1 MIWETKVRNRSK
13 TNWRG
18 RVWPAIGGSLT
29 AIFLFTGIAAQPAD
43 AQIFN
48 PTTYTLDNGL
58 RVVVI
63 ENHRA
68 PVVTHMVWY
77 NVGAADE
84 PPGKS
89 GIAHFLEHLM
99 FKGTKKRAS
108 GEFSDIIARNGGRE
122 NAFTSQDYTGYFQS
136 IAADRLPLMME
147 LEADRMTGLV
157 LTDDI
162 IQPERQVVIEER
174 RSRTDSSPRAL
185 LNEQVT
191 AATYSNHPYRL
202 PVIGWEHEISALTLD
217 EIVDFYN
224 TWYAPNNAVLV
235 VSGDVEPEEVRALA
249 EKYYGPIPAKTL
261 PPRVRPS
268 EPPQHAP
275 REVVLRDARVD
286 QPSWS
291 RRWLAPSYV
300 SGETEHVYAL
310 EVLAQVLGGG
320 SSSRLYSS
328 LVIDQALAV
337 SAGAW
342 YSPDN
347 LDLTTFGMGVSPRPG
362 VDVDKLTTALEEQ
375 VARFLETGATAEEV
389 ERAKQRL
396 VDSAVFARDSL
407 GTPARI
413 FGAALTTGQSVEDVE
428 QWPNRISAVTVEQVN
443 AAARA
448 ILRPETSTTGILLP
462 LGKDGR
468 S

>member
-1 MIWETKVRNRSK
+1 MRIRSET
-13 TNWRG
+13 TWRRRIG
-18 RVWPAIGGSLT
+18 PTVGGSL
-29 AIFLFTGIAAQPAD
+29 AAVFLFAGIAAQPAD

-48 PTTYTLDNGL
+48 PTTFTLDNGL
-58 RVVVI
+58 QIVVI

-89 GIAHFLEHLM
+89 GVAHFLEHLM
-99 FKGTKKRAS
+99 FKGTKKRAP
-108 GEFSDIIARNGGRE
+108 GEFSKIIARNGGRE
-122 NAFTSQDYTGYFQS
+122 NAFTSQDYTGYFQT
-136 IAADRLPLMME
+136 IAADRLALMME

-157 LTDDI
+157 LTDEI

-174 RSRTDSSPRAL
+174 RSRTESSPRAL
-185 LNEQVT
+185 LSEQVT
-191 AATYSNHPYRL
+191 AATFSNHPYRL
-202 PVIGWEHEISALTLD
+202 PIIGWEHEISALTRE
-217 EIVDFYN
+217 EIIDFYE

-235 VSGDVEPEEVRALA
+235 VSGDVTPEQVRALA
-249 EKYYGPIPAKTL
+249 ETHYGPIPAKQL
-261 PPRVRPS
+261 PPRVRPT

-275 REVVLRDARVD
+275 REVVLRDARVE

-300 SGETEHVYAL
+300 AGAKQHAYAL
-310 EVLAQVLGGG
+310 EVLAQVIGGG

-328 LVIDQALAV
+328 LVIDQELAV

-342 YSPDN
+342 YSPDH
-347 LDLTTFGMGVSPRPG
+347 LDRTTFGMGFSPRPG
-362 VDVDKLTTALEEQ
+362 VDVDELASALQEQ
-375 VARFLETGATAEEV
+375 VERFLKDGATEEEV
-389 ERAKQRL
+389 ARAKQRL

-407 GTPARI
+407 SGPARI
-413 FGAALTTGQSVEDVE
+413 FGSALTTGQTVEDVE
-428 QWPNRISAVTVEQVN
+428 QWPARISAVTVEQVN

-448 ILRPETSTTGILLP
+448 VLRPETSTTGILLP
-462 LGKDGR
+462 LGEKGK

>member
-1 MIWETKVRNRSK
+1 MRIRSET
-13 TNWRG
+13 TWRRRIG
-18 RVWPAIGGSLT
+18 PTVGGSL
-29 AIFLFTGIAAQPAD
+29 AAVFLFAGIAAQPAD

-48 PTTYTLDNGL
+48 PTTFTLENGL
-58 RVVVI
+58 QIVVI

-89 GIAHFLEHLM
+89 GVAHFLEHLM
-99 FKGTKKRAS
+99 FKGTKKRAP
-108 GEFSDIIARNGGRE
+108 GEFSKIIARNGGRE
-122 NAFTSQDYTGYFQS
+122 NAFTSQDYTGYFQT
-136 IAADRLPLMME
+136 IAADRLALMME

-157 LTDDI
+157 LTDGI

-174 RSRTDSSPRAL
+174 RSRTESSPRAL
-185 LNEQVT
+185 LSEQVS
-191 AATYSNHPYRL
+191 AATFSNHPYRL
-202 PVIGWEHEISALTLD
+202 PIIGWEHEISALTRK
-217 EIVDFYN
+217 EIIDFYQ

-235 VSGDVEPEEVRALA
+235 VSGDVTPEQVRALA
-249 EKYYGPIPAKTL
+249 ETHYGPIPAKQL
-261 PPRVRPS
+261 PPRVRPT

-300 SGETEHVYAL
+300 AGDKQHAYAL

-328 LVIDQALAV
+328 LVIDQELAV

-342 YSPDN
+342 YSPDH
-347 LDLTTFGMGVSPRPG
+347 LDRTTFGVAFSPRPG
-362 VDVDKLTTALEEQ
+362 VDVDELAGALQEQ
-375 VARFLETGATAEEV
+375 VERFLKDGATDEEV
-389 ERAKQRL
+389 ARAKQRL

-407 GTPARI
+407 SGPARI
-413 FGAALTTGQSVEDVE
+413 FGAALTTGQTVEDVE
-428 QWPNRISAVTVEQVN
+428 QWPARISAVTVEQVN

-448 ILRPETSTTGILLP
+448 VLRPETSTTGILLP
-462 LGKDGR
+462 LGEEGK

>member
-1 MIWETKVRNRSK
+1 VRIRSET
-13 TNWRG
+13 TWRRRIG
-18 RVWPAIGGSLT
+18 PTVGGSL
-29 AIFLFTGIAAQPAD
+29 AAVFLFAGIAAQPAD

-48 PTTYTLDNGL
+48 PTTFTLDNGL
-58 RVVVI
+58 QIVVI

-89 GIAHFLEHLM
+89 GVAHFLEHLM
-99 FKGTKKRAS
+99 FKGTKKRAP
-108 GEFSDIIARNGGRE
+108 GEFSKIIARNGGRE
-122 NAFTSQDYTGYFQS
+122 NAFTSQDYTGYFQT
-136 IAADRLPLMME
+136 IAADRLALMME

-157 LTDDI
+157 LTDEI

-174 RSRTDSSPRAL
+174 RSRTESSPRAL
-185 LNEQVT
+185 LSEQVT
-191 AATYSNHPYRL
+191 AATFSNHPYRL
-202 PVIGWEHEISALTLD
+202 PIIGWEHEISALTRE
-217 EIVDFYN
+217 EIIDFYE

-235 VSGDVEPEEVRALA
+235 VSGDVTPEQVRALA
-249 EKYYGPIPAKTL
+249 ETHYGPIPAKQL
-261 PPRVRPS
+261 PPRVRPT

-275 REVVLRDARVD
+275 REVVLRDARVE

-300 SGETEHVYAL
+300 AGAKQHAYAL
-310 EVLAQVLGGG
+310 EVLAQVIGGG

-328 LVIDQALAV
+328 LVIDQELAV

-342 YSPDN
+342 YSPDH
-347 LDLTTFGMGVSPRPG
+347 LDRTTFGMGFSPRPG
-362 VDVDKLTTALEEQ
+362 VDVDELASALQEQ
-375 VARFLETGATAEEV
+375 VERFLKDGATEEEV
-389 ERAKQRL
+389 ARAKQRL

-407 GTPARI
+407 SGPARI
-413 FGAALTTGQSVEDVE
+413 FGSALTTGQTVEDVE
-428 QWPNRISAVTVEQVN
+428 QWPARISAVTVEQVN

-448 ILRPETSTTGILLP
+448 VLRPETSTTGILLP
-462 LGKDGR
+462 LGEKGK